1 MKFADLV
8 KVKREVSNIKLKEL
22 EEITGIT
29 ASYISRIEKG
39 QINGVSGENVF
50 KLAKALNI
58 SLSEVAESFNVKL
71 MDNNQDN
78 PLNKLKN
85 KSDYLLVRQG
95 IESIIDI
102 SNNET
107 DYKNALEG
115 LFKVIIGLKKSNMV
129 IVGITNDNNADY
141 VVEIQTNDTIIVEF
155 VADKLREKLGAKTI
169 VIEGNYINSDD
180 VNLYELNDFIEDF
193 VEDEDEKKEILTY
206 IKKNK

>member
-78 PLNKLKN
+78 PLNKLKY

-206 IKKNK
+206 IKKTK

>member
-78 PLNKLKN
+78 PLNKLKY

-107 DYKNALEG
+107 DYKNALDG

-206 IKKNK
+206 IKKTK

>member
-58 SLSEVAESFNVKL
+58 SLSEIAESFNVKL

-85 KSDYLLVRQG
+85 KSDYLLIRQG

-107 DYKNALEG
+107 DYKNALER
-115 LFKVIIGLKKSNMV
+115 LFKVIISLKKSNMV
-129 IVGITNDNNADY
+129 VVGITNDNNADY
-141 VVEIQTNDTIIVEF
+141 VIEIQTNDTLIVEF
-155 VADKLREKLGAKTI
+155 VADKLREKLGAKVI

-180 VNLYELNDFIEDF
+180 VNIYELNDFIEDF

-206 IKKNK
+206 IKKIK